1 MTMRFASVNASIA
14 TGENRSLEEPLGVI
28 SYCLRQQGCVMNAR
42 DVKSMVSSDNDENS
56 LKQTYSMNKKII
68 IRYAVH
74 SDRSGVAPGSPPM
87 HLPGLLTFEA
97 AARHLNFARAAAELG
112 VTPTAVSRT
121 IKTLEA
127 QLNVR
132 LFNRTTRSVSLTE
145 AGSSLNS
152 KMAPALAL
160 IRNSLSESLLATDQ
174 PSGTVRVNSSYVAY
188 RILIEPHVEAFLA
201 NFPLINV
208 EISLDSVL
216 GDIVNA
222 GFDIGIRMG
231 KSVQNDMVAVQLG
244 SVQKR
249 IVVSAPDYFEGR
261 KEPRTIGELL
271 NHDCIRQRYSVGG
284 RWVEWKFESEGK
296 MVQIDVQGRLSFSE
310 MRSVVDAAI
319 RGQGIGF
326 VFEEFA
332 KQELASGQLRQ
343 ILKQHNGID
352 DAFHLYY
359 PHRKYMPG
367 KLRAFVDF
375 MLNANAESSVGRLA
389 APSAGFNSS

>member
-1 MTMRFASVNASIA
+1 MEV
-14 TGENRSLEEPLGVI
+14 E
-28 SYCLRQQGCVMNAR
+28 
-42 DVKSMVSSDNDENS
+42 DNDVNS
-56 LKQTYSMNKKII
+56 HKRRYSMNKKLTIHD
-68 IRYAVH
+68 ALPA
-74 SDRSGVAPGSPPM
+74 GLAGAAPAAPPI

-121 IKTLEA
+121 IKAVEA

-160 IRNSLSESLLATDQ
+160 IRDSLSEALLATDQ
-174 PSGTVRVNSSYVAY
+174 PSGTVRINSSYVAY
-188 RILIEPHVEAFLA
+188 RTLIEPHIDAFLA
-201 NFPLINV
+201 NFPLIHV
-208 EISLDSVL
+208 EISLDNVL

-231 KSVQNDMVAVQLG
+231 KKVQNDMVAMQLG
-244 SVQKR
+244 SAQKR
-249 IVVSAPDYFEGR
+249 IVVAAPDYFQGR
-261 KEPRTIGELL
+261 KEPKSIDDLL

-284 RWVEWKFESEGK
+284 RWFEWKFDSAGQ
-296 MVQIDVQGRLSFSE
+296 MIQIDVQGRLLFDE
-310 MRSVVDAAI
+310 MKSVVDAAA

-326 VFEEFA
+326 VFEDFA

-343 ILKQHNGID
+343 ILKRHSGMD

-359 PHRKYMPG
+359 PHRKHMPG

-375 MLNANAESSVGRLA
+375 MLRANAAQSL
-389 APSAGFNSS
+389 

>member
-1 MTMRFASVNASIA
+1 
-14 TGENRSLEEPLGVI
+14 
-28 SYCLRQQGCVMNAR
+28 
-42 DVKSMVSSDNDENS
+42 
-56 LKQTYSMNKKII
+56 MNKKLTIQDAAHAG
-68 IRYAVH
+68 RA
-74 SDRSGVAPGSPPM
+74 GAAPASPPV

-127 QLNVR
+127 QLKVR

-160 IRNSLSESLLATDQ
+160 IRNSVSEALLATDQ

-188 RILIEPHVEAFLA
+188 RMLIEPHVEAFLA
-201 NFPLINV
+201 NFPLIHV
-208 EISLDSVL
+208 EISLDNLL
-216 GDIVNA
+216 GDIVSA
-222 GFDIGIRMG
+222 GFDLGIRMG
-231 KSVQNDMVAVQLG
+231 KKVQNDMVAMQLG

-249 IVVSAPDYFEGR
+249 IVVAAPDYFQGR
-261 KEPRTIGELL
+261 QEPTTIDDLL

-284 RWVEWKFESEGK
+284 RWYEWKFDSEGQT
-296 MVQIDVQGRLSFSE
+296 VQIDVQGRLLFDE
-310 MRSVVDAAI
+310 MRSVVDAAVQ
-319 RGQGIGF
+319 GLGIGF
-326 VFEEFA
+326 VLEEFA
-332 KQELASGQLRQ
+332 KQELASGKLRQ
-343 ILKQHNGID
+343 ILKRHSGMD

-375 MLNANAESSVGRLA
+375 MLNANKA
-389 APSAGFNSS
+389 